1 MYKMATIEAVSPM
14 NRPIPVVPTSVA
26 RARLSSILGEF
37 RKDGADAEP
46 VIFGSHR
53 KPEGVMLSY
62 ESYERLLNL
71 LEDMDIAAIVKERLG
86 DGSKPIKGGLDDM
99 ARELGFDPDE
109 LRSDATSS

>member
-1 MYKMATIEAVSPM
+1 MYKTITIEAVSPM

-46 VIFGSHR
+46 VVFGSHR

-71 LEDMDIAAIVKERLG
+71 LEDMEIAAIVKERMSG
-86 DGSKPIKGGLDDM
+86 NPKIIEGIDDM
-99 ARELGFDPDE
+99 VRELGFDPDE
-109 LRSDATSS
+109 LRSDASSS